1 MKKTKINIEEVCKCY
16 NDARTQNSGRKGGA
30 EWTFNILRSAGLSGN
45 MARRIMH
52 EPTLLVPIRRENAG
66 KGNYKG
72 YVFPCTPIHIS
83 WFQNWL
89 TKKKEETPKI
99 SAEKDENFEE
109 ECATYLKQQGYK
121 LRKCVGF
128 DEDAFK
134 KDYPQLWS
142 KYLIYENV

>member
-30 EWTFNILRSAGLSGN
+30 EWAFNILHSFGLSSN
-45 MARRIMH
+45 MAKRIMR
-52 EPTLLVPIRRENAG
+52 EPTLLVPCKREHAG

-72 YVFPCTPIHIS
+72 YVFPCTPVHVT

-89 TKKKEETPKI
+89 TKKEETPKI
-99 SAEKDENFEE
+99 SVEKDENFEK
-109 ECATYLKQQGYK
+109 ECAIYLKHQGYQLK
-121 LRKCVGF
+121 KCVGF

-134 KDYPQLWS
+134 KTYPQLWE
-142 KYLIYENV
+142 KFLIYEEV